1 MFGGRALPGPLKE
14 FVALPGPD
22 SLTGLGEE
30 AETGEGRIR
39 RNIKEERGGGDK
51 ELPAEQYSA
60 YGTVQVIQDQSH
72 FPLTVPLRLLWALK
86 VKSHLFKHRMRS
98 LMRRDN
104 QDP

>member
-39 RNIKEERGGGDK
+39 RNIKEERGGG
-51 ELPAEQYSA
+51 
-60 YGTVQVIQDQSH
+60 G
-72 FPLTVPLRLLWALK
+72 
-86 VKSHLFKHRMRS
+86 
-98 LMRRDN
+98 
-104 QDP
+104 